1 MKQLA
6 VRGGRFAMALILGAV
21 TALIELPMMVL
32 TGMVLLLVLAWQ
44 RGRQAMLR
52 PAGAAARRAAEYERC
67 RLVRFTGVRISEVY
81 TDEQALRY
89 LAVRAPLGLL
99 GAVVLLCVLLGAAY
113 GGLIFYGWFITDVQ
127 HPAEFVMSSLAGLL
141 LLFLALQGI
150 YGVGI
155 LEGWLA
161 RHFLGPS
168 HQDELER
175 RISELAASR
184 AGMVEAVQEERRRI
198 ERDLHD
204 GVQQSV
210 VALGMLIGRAIR
222 SRDQQHV
229 DRLLLQARE
238 QAQSTL
244 GELREVTW
252 RIYPKVLEEAGLR
265 AALESVAERC
275 PLPLLLKYG
284 IGSEAAPEPDKPE
297 ATAAYYVVSE
307 AANNAVKHSRATVL
321 SADVSRTES
330 GALLVT
336 VGDNGIGGADPTGQ
350 GLIGLARRVEALDG
364 RLRVDSPP
372 GGPTTITAEFPCA

>member
-6 VRGGRFAMALILGAV
+6 ISGGRFAMALLIGAV
-21 TALIELPMMVL
+21 TALIELPLMAL
-32 TGMVLLLVLAWQ
+32 TGVVLLLVLTWQ
-44 RGRQAMLR
+44 RGRQAVLR
-52 PAGAAARRAAEYERC
+52 PTGAAARRATEYERR
-67 RLVRFTGVRISEVY
+67 RLVGLTGVRISDAY
-81 TDEQALRY
+81 TDAQALRY

-99 GAVVLLCVLLGAAY
+99 GAVVLMCVLIGCAY
-113 GGLIFYGWFITDVQ
+113 GGLVFYGWFITDVK
-127 HPAEFVMSSLAGLL
+127 HPGEFVMSSLAGLL
-141 LLFLALQGI
+141 LLFFALQSI
-150 YGVGI
+150 YGVAR
-155 LEGWLA
+155 LEGKLA

-184 AGMVEAVQEERRRI
+184 AGIVEAVQEERRRI

-210 VALGMLIGRAIR
+210 VALGMLIGRALR

-229 DRLLLQARE
+229 DRLLLQARD

-275 PLPLLLKYG
+275 PLPFLLQYG
-284 IGSEAAPEPDKPE
+284 LGTRAAPEPDKPE
-297 ATAAYYVVSE
+297 ATAVYYVVSE

-321 SADVSRTES
+321 SADVSRTDS
-330 GALLVT
+330 GVLLVK
-336 VGDNGIGGADPTGQ
+336 VDDNGIGGADPTGQ